1 MKKCPR
7 CNEILPECA
16 DTCPQCEVDLETGL
30 SVKKQDNSSKEIS
43 SKINVKNIS
52 AKKQDNSS
60 KEISSKIDDTVLL
73 GGEIKDVCEKED
85 DSICQNCGKE
95 IAIKSK
101 VKFCPHCGKSIY
113 FRKEEKSP
121 SFDTGETPYHQ
132 DKFRCFDEAGQ
143 FVPTWNWAAFFFGI
157 FWYLCKGMPAKAG
170 IFLVVGII
178 STVIPLLLFLLPLY
192 FGIAGNYDYYLLKVK
207 GKQLW

>member
-1 MKKCPR
+1 MKICPR
-7 CNEILPECA
+7 CGRIYDNTWKVCSHD
-16 DTCPQCEVDLETGL
+16 DTVLVRRGIKDACERE
-30 SVKKQDNSSKEIS
+30 E
-43 SKINVKNIS
+43 
-52 AKKQDNSS
+52 DNSS

-73 GGEIKDVCEKED
+73 GGGIKDVCEKED
-85 DSICQNCGKE
+85 DNICQNCGKE

-113 FRKEEKSP
+113 FRKEKKSP
-121 SFDTGETPYHQ
+121 SFYTGETPYHQ

-178 STVIPLLLFLLPLY
+178 LIAIPLFFLLPLY
-192 FGIAGNYDYYLLKVK
+192 FGIVGNYDYYLSKVK